1 MTAITMRLDNA
12 SNIYPASLTK
22 RYASLFRQSVTLS
35 EPVNVNY
42 LQQALNNTVKRIPS
56 FGCTLKNGAFW
67 WYLKPVDFVPR
78 VHKLSGLKVFDFIK
92 YGGLLYKVMIDG
104 LALIPVHFF
113 AAAAVSSA
121 ASAGAC

>member
-22 RYASLFRQSVTLS
+22 KYASLFRQSVTLS

-56 FGCTLKNGAFW
+56 FGCTLKSGAFW
-67 WYLKPVDFVPR
+67 WYLKELDRLPMVGELTS
-78 VHKLSGLKVFDFIK
+78 LS
-92 YGGLLYKVMIDG
+92 
-104 LALIPVHFF
+104 P
-113 AAAAVSSA
+113 
-121 ASAGAC
+121 